1 MAEAKK
7 PTNARVPPASAVE
20 STTPSKTK
28 KPGTSNAA
36 PATPDYMS
44 KYTVGDQISH
54 PMFGNGTV
62 TAIHTNK
69 LTIEFPHSVIK
80 QIVDDFV
87 THREL

>member
-7 PTNARVPPASAVE
+7 PTRARAPSASALK
-20 STTPSKTK
+20 S
-28 KPGTSNAA
+28 AA
-36 PATPDYMS
+36 PATPAYVS

-54 PMFGNGTV
+54 PMFGDGIV
-62 TAIHTNK
+62 TAIHTDK
-69 LTIEFPHSVIK
+69 LTIEFPHSGIT

>member
-7 PTNARVPPASAVE
+7 PTTARTSRASALKSAPPA
-20 STTPSKTK
+20 
-28 KPGTSNAA
+28 A
-36 PATPDYMS
+36 PPYAS

-54 PMFGNGTV
+54 PMFGDGTV

-69 LTIEFPHSVIK
+69 LTIEFPDSVIK

>member
-7 PTNARVPPASAVE
+7 PTKAGTPRASALK
-20 STTPSKTK
+20 S
-28 KPGTSNAA
+28 AA
-36 PATPDYMS
+36 PATPAYVS

-54 PMFGNGTV
+54 PMFGDGTV

-69 LTIEFPHSVIK
+69 LTIEFSADVIK

-87 THREL
+87 THRKL

>member
-1 MAEAKK
+1 MAEEKK
-7 PTNARVPPASAVE
+7 PTKARVSTASSLE
-20 STTPSKTK
+20 STTPRKTK
-28 KPGTSNAA
+28 RPETSNAA
-36 PATPDYMS
+36 PTTPAYMS
-44 KYTVGDQISH
+44 KYMVGDQISH

-69 LTIEFPHSVIK
+69 LTIEFPHSVTK

>member
-7 PTNARVPPASAVE
+7 PTKARASRASALK
-20 STTPSKTK
+20 S
-28 KPGTSNAA
+28 AA
-36 PATPDYMS
+36 PVAPAYAS

-54 PMFGNGTV
+54 PMFGDGTV

-69 LTIEFPHSVIK
+69 LTIEFPDSVIK

-87 THREL
+87 TRRQL